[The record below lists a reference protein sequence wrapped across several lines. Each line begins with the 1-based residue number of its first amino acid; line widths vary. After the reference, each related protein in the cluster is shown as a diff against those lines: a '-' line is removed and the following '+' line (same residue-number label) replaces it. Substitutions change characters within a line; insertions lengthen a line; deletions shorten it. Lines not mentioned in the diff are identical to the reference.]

1 MIDLSLN
8 ETALFQWVIFM
19 IAFLIL
25 HFGIFRPIL
34 NILEQRKLKTVG
46 EKEAAQ
52 KLNDKSQEMR
62 AAYEKK
68 MEEARLEGIR
78 KKDVLRNSGEKFV
91 EDLLKKTRAET
102 ESSMESAR
110 SKIEQQSKEAS
121 MQLRQ
126 QARDLGRDIAGK
138 VLERNV

>member
-1 MIDLSLN
+1 
-8 ETALFQWVIFM
+8 
-19 IAFLIL
+19 
-25 HFGIFRPIL
+25 
-34 NILEQRKLKTVG
+34 
-46 EKEAAQ
+46 
-52 KLNDKSQEMR
+52 MR